1 MNDGAVCTRHEGLEF
16 AFVDWAR
23 SACDRASF
31 FFAMY
36 GRDFS
41 LRKSLRLFA
50 PNSAGDRKALTDL
63 TLQSASQTFPF
74 LAQFTAAYCER
85 QAREF
90 TAEDFCAHLKG
101 RANAKTLQALFNKH
115 GSDKSTLHN
124 YQDVY
129 GAILSPPSKIKNIL
143 EIGLGT
149 NNTDVTSNMGKYGR
163 PGASLRAFRDFLPN
177 ANIYGADVDK
187 RILFQEERIR
197 TFFVDQTSLESFS
210 ELAQLDVMFDLIIDD
225 GLHSPNANIA
235 VLLFGLKKL
244 LPGGWLVVEDIV
256 DEARPAWQ
264 VISSLLP
271 TGYQPYL
278 IEAKNALVFV
288 VERKV
293 WDLN

>member
-1 MNDGAVCTRHEGLEF
+1 MAQFAHLTKAVGSHSSVG
-16 AFVDWAR
+16 
-23 SACDRASF
+23 RALRAIGHRA

-41 LRKSLRLFA
+41 LRRSLRLFA
-50 PNSAGDRKALTDL
+50 PNSEGNRKALTDL

-74 LAQFTAAYCER
+74 LAQFAAAYCER
-85 QAREF
+85 QAKEF
-90 TAEDFCAHLKG
+90 PAEDFCAHLEG
-101 RANAKTLQALFNKH
+101 RANAQKLRALFIKH

-124 YQDVY
+124 YHDVY
-129 GAILSPPSKIKNIL
+129 GPILARPSKIKNIL

-149 NNTDVTSNMGKYGR
+149 NNTDVTSNMGRQGR
-163 PGASLRAFRDFLPN
+163 PGASLRAFRDFLPS

-197 TFFVDQTSLESFS
+197 TFFVDQTSIESFS

-235 VLLFGLKKL
+235 VLLFGLKKI

-256 DEARPAWQ
+256 DAARPVWQ

-271 TGYQPYL
+271 AGYQSYL
-278 IEAKNALVFV
+278 VEAKNGLVFA
-288 VERKV
+288 VEKRAC
-293 WDLN
+293 